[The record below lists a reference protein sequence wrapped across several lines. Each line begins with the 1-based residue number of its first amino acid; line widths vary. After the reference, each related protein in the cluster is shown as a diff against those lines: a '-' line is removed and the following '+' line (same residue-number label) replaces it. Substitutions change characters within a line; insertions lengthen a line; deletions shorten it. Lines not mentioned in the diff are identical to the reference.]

1 MRALRAFF
9 LRRCN
14 SPVRCAYSA
23 SSLSGEGGLLGKYK
37 ALVSSKKLLYD
48 EHQFAVLK
56 YLHRLSRWV
65 EEEEVIVYPG
75 VGIAGESSVPAR
87 GLYVYGEVGTG
98 KTLLMDLF
106 FKHCNVDASRK
117 RRVHFHAFMLEVHQR
132 IWAFKQELLRKH
144 GRDVNVNLASERDAI
159 AHVAKLVASEA
170 RVLCFDE
177 FQVTDIADAMIISKF
192 FSVLW
197 QRGTVLVATSN
208 RPPADLYQNGLNRQY
223 FLPFVAELEQRCI
236 VKRMGGN
243 VDYRQAAVG
252 FDGAYFSPIG
262 EASRRALWQAFLAFP
277 ASTSTPAG
285 SSGQKVEETET
296 ETEAETDTEIEAKAE
311 TEAAAAGAV
320 AGHKIP
326 VMMGRSLALSWARP
340 QQRACLTS
348 FAALC
353 KADVG
358 SSDYGALAAH
368 FDAVY
373 LVGVPVLSVLEHDQA
388 RRFITLVDALYDA
401 GCLLVWTSDA
411 PPPAMF
417 RFLAPE
423 EASEKLSTGSGGSA
437 IGGPRLGTDHTWSA
451 EWGGPH
457 VRLPGQSGSG
467 WRRTTAVNASK
478 HTGLALQTS
487 TANPVDAAQDELKL
501 LEGEL
506 CSVQEL
512 AFAFRRAS
520 SRLTQMAGVEWRSN
534 SNSRRAQGGL

>member
-1 MRALRAFF
+1 MRVLRAL
-9 LRRCN
+9 LRSNPAR
-14 SPVRCAYSA
+14 RA
-23 SSLSGEGGLLGKYK
+23 SSLGEGGGGLVGEYK
-37 ALVSSKKLLYD
+37 ALVSGKKLLYD

-56 YLHRLSRWV
+56 YLNRLSRWV

-75 VGIAGESSVPAR
+75 VGIAGSESSVPAR

-117 RRVHFHAFMLEVHQR
+117 RRVHFHAFMLEVHHR
-132 IWAFKQELLRKH
+132 IWVFKQELLRKH

-159 AHVAKLVASEA
+159 THVAKLVASEA

-236 VKRMGGN
+236 VRRMGGN

-252 FDGAYFSPIG
+252 FEGAYFSPIG
-262 EASRRALWQAFLAFP
+262 EASRHALWQAFLAFP

-285 SSGQKVEETET
+285 SAGHKVTET
-296 ETEAETDTEIEAKAE
+296 GPGTEAEAV
-311 TEAAAAGAV
+311 AAGAV

-358 SSDYGALAAH
+358 ASDYGALAAH

-411 PPPAMF
+411 PPAAMF

-457 VRLPGQSGSG
+457 VQLSGEAGSG

-478 HTGLALQTS
+478 HTGLALQATQ
-487 TANPVDAAQDELKL
+487 TADLVVADAAQDELKL

-520 SRLTQMAGVEWRSN
+520 SRLTQMAGIEWRSR
-534 SNSRRAQGGL
+534 SRRTRGGL